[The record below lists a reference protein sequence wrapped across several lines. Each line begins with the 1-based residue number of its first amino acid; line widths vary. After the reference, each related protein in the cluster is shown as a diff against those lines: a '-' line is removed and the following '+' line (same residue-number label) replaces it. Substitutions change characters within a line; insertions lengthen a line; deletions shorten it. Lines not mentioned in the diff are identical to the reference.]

1 MYRIML
7 HLATL
12 LFPYFVHSFSFQ
24 DFDSYQGKVSREEIQ
39 EKLKY
44 LIKNR
49 EAHNYFS
56 IRDGA
61 FIVYASLE
69 EKQKNNEEY
78 RLLLASSPSPSPSK
92 KKSLMDCKIAIDPGH
107 FGGQYAYLE
116 QRFVKISSI
125 VPPIAFNEGDLTF
138 LTALYLKEL
147 LEKEGAKVFLTR
159 TKQGEGALSQNF
171 FEFLQTQPSLWLMQK
186 TLTQLFRGVY
196 NSLDL
201 HARAD
206 KINAFKPDVTVI
218 IHYNAHDSEAEKNTS
233 TTEKNTSTTDK
244 NFNMVFIPGSFG
256 QGELRQKEARYE
268 LMRLLVTSDFSLS
281 ERFSKIVLKKLEEHL
296 QIPAVT
302 VLDGA
307 RYLETASI
315 KVAEGVY
322 ARNLAMTR
330 LVHGPICY
338 GESIVQN
345 NLQEALKLSRLDTEI
360 QGHLCSSRLKQVAIA
375 YFEAIQEFFGCEY

>member
-1 MYRIML
+1 ML
-7 HLATL
+7 HLAAL
-12 LFPYFVHSFSFQ
+12 LFPYFMHSFSFQ
-24 DFDSYQGKVSREEIQ
+24 DFNSYQGKVSREEVQ
-39 EKLKY
+39 KKLKY

-56 IRDGA
+56 ISDDA

-78 RLLLASSPSPSPSK
+78 RLAFGSSQPQSQLK
-92 KKSLMDCKIAIDPGH
+92 KKSLADCKIAIDPGH
-107 FGGQYAYLE
+107 FGSQYAYLE
-116 QRFVKISSI
+116 QRFVKISSV
-125 VPPIAFNEGDLTF
+125 VPPIAFNEGDLTL

-159 TKQGEGALSQNF
+159 TRQGEGAISQNF

-218 IHYNAHDSEAEKNTS
+218 IHYNAHDSEAEKT
-233 TTEKNTSTTDK
+233 TSTTDK

-256 QGELRQKEARYE
+256 QGELREKEARYE

-281 ERFSKIVLKKLEEHL
+281 ESFSKVVLKKLDEHL
-296 QIPAVT
+296 QIPTVT

-338 GESIVQN
+338 GESLVQN
-345 NLQEALKLSRLDTEI
+345 NLQEALRLSRLDTEI
-360 QGHLCSSRLKQVAIA
+360 QGHPCSSRLKQVAIA
-375 YFEAIQEFFGCEY
+375 YFEAIQEFFCCEQ

>member
-1 MYRIML
+1 MYKIML

-12 LFPYFVHSFSFQ
+12 LFPYFMHSFSFQ
-24 DFDSYQGKVSREEIQ
+24 DFNSYQGKISRKEVQ

-44 LIKNR
+44 LIKSR

-56 IRDGA
+56 LREDA

-78 RLLLASSPSPSPSK
+78 RLVFGASQSHFQPK
-92 KKSLMDCKIAIDPGH
+92 KRNLSECKIAIDPGH
-107 FGGQYAYLE
+107 FGGQYSQLE
-116 QRFVKISSI
+116 QRFVRISSV

-138 LTALYLKEL
+138 LTALYLREL
-147 LEKEGAKVFLTR
+147 LEKEGAEVLLTR
-159 TKQGEGALSQNF
+159 TRQGEGTLPQNF
-171 FEFLQTQPSLWLMQK
+171 FEFLQIHPSLWLMQK

-196 NSLDL
+196 NSVDL

-218 IHYNAHDSEAEKNTS
+218 IHYNAHDSEAEKD
-233 TTEKNTSTTDK
+233 TSTTDK
-244 NFNMVFIPGSFG
+244 NFNMTFIPGSFG
-256 QGELRQKEARYE
+256 RGELKEKKARYE
-268 LMRLLVTSDFSLS
+268 LMRLLVTSDFFLS
-281 ERFSKIVLKKLEEHL
+281 EKFSKEVLRKLDEHL
-296 QIPAVT
+296 QIPT
-302 VLDGA
+302 VVASDGA

-315 KVAEGVY
+315 KVADGVY

-338 GESIVQN
+338 GESLVQN
-345 NLQEALKLSRLDTEI
+345 NLQEALRLSQLDTEI
-360 QGHLCSSRLKQVAIA
+360 QGYPCSSRLKQVAKA
-375 YFEAIQEFFGCEY
+375 YFEAIQEFLSGE